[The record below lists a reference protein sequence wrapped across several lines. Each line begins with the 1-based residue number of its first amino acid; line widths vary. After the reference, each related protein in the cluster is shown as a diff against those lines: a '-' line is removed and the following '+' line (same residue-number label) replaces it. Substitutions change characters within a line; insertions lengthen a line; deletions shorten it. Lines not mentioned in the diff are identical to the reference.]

1 MTQFAEIAPNEI
13 MAHASER
20 ILEGGRRDFDFT
32 FRDYRHLTNFRGRLL
47 DAYDAAIEE
56 YKQNGG
62 AGDFLFSEI
71 APYFE
76 DNAMRNNDSCYSLW
90 GKDVSDAK
98 AFWAILR
105 EKIAL
110 QEAIWRITNQKE
122 N

>member
-13 MAHASER
+13 VTRAT
-20 ILEGGRRDFDFT
+20 DFGYELT
-32 FRDYRHLTNFRGRLL
+32 FRDYRFRTNFNRRLL

-62 AGDFLFSEI
+62 AGDFLFAEI
-71 APYFE
+71 APYFV
-76 DNAMRNNDSCYSLW
+76 DNAMQNNDPCHSLW
-90 GKDVSDAK
+90 GKSISDVP

-110 QEAIWRITNQKE
+110 QEAIWRITGKE
-122 N
+122 KI